1 MYAPGAAAAAA
12 GTTDDEGC
20 EERGGLLN
28 VCISGAG
35 AVGLEQSDQM
45 GTVLFANAFQFQNFP
60 EIGIGFVGNV
70 N

>member
-1 MYAPGAAAAAA
+1 MYAPGAGAGAA
-12 GTTDDEGC
+12 GTTDDKGC

-35 AVGLEQSDQM
+35 AVSLEQFDQM
-45 GTVLFANAFQFQNFP
+45 ELVLFANAFQFQDFP